1 MRLVLRSTLVPYT
14 TLFRSG
20 LAQRGGPVAP
30 FAQLRSDPDADV
42 DRAAG
47 ELAEH
52 HPDLLGALDR
62 DEPGDLLVALA
73 GPRRA
78 DLVIAAV
85 RGGPRDVARG
95 AGVGVAPGDQ
105 VQAGV

>member
-30 FAQLRSDPDADV
+30 FAQLRADPDADV
-42 DRAAG
+42 DLAAG

-62 DEPGDLLVALA
+62 DEPGGLLVALA
-73 GPRRA
+73 GQRRA
-78 DLVIAAV
+78 DLVIEVVRREIGRASCRGRGRVAAAAV
-85 RGGPRDVARG
+85 A
-95 AGVGVAPGDQ
+95 
-105 VQAGV
+105 